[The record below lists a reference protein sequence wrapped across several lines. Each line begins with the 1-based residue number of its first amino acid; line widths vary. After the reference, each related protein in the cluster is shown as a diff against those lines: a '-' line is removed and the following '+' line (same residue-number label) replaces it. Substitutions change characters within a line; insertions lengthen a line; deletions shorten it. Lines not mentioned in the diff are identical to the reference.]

1 MMSSRTNG
9 YSMPCGG
16 RKPLIRKRLGHSL
29 MAMLLRYLGRSSHKT
44 VWLRGHIWLCCEVCA
59 LLFVHQS
66 CCIGSDWLAEPD
78 SRERAFHSGIVE
90 LALSKR
96 FLPDELVYWIFHS
109 SMLVISPFQT
119 RCLYFLVP
127 SESRDELRHVYC
139 RVFKVGLYHYH
150 SVDLNVNSKLTDCQ
164 NATAERIKSLIRPDD
179 VDQVFQRLGASPKA
193 LAITESVSP
202 DSRKQQQSFLFNVR
216 RQLRP
221 CSGIGFIAGNTQQSR
236 SPTFR
241 SWNASRSSKL
251 VSLSCTIP

>member
-29 MAMLLRYLGRSSHKT
+29 MAMLLRYLDRSSHET

-109 SMLVISPFQT
+109 SMLEISPFRHDAYAFQYLQSPGT
-119 RCLYFLVP
+119 SLDMFTVEYSRLV
-127 SESRDELRHVYC
+127 S
-139 RVFKVGLYHYH
+139 
-150 SVDLNVNSKLTDCQ
+150 
-164 NATAERIKSLIRPDD
+164 IKSTL
-179 VDQVFQRLGASPKA
+179 
-193 LAITESVSP
+193 E
-202 DSRKQQQSFLFNVR
+202 
-216 RQLRP
+216 
-221 CSGIGFIAGNTQQSR
+221 C
-236 SPTFR
+236 
-241 SWNASRSSKL
+241 
-251 VSLSCTIP
+251 